1 MQAGVEIPRIIQG
14 KGASFGTGYH
24 TTPPTRHKRRRNQW
38 GIGGFHQLLMRVC
51 IGTGKGMSGL
61 NKFGSVDDI
70 MLIKLE
76 SKQAAQLFDNQ
87 DPAP

>member
-1 MQAGVEIPRIIQG
+1 
-14 KGASFGTGYH
+14 
-24 TTPPTRHKRRRNQW
+24 
-38 GIGGFHQLLMRVC
+38 
-51 IGTGKGMSGL
+51 MSGL